1 MPKCLFSSGRIDINS
16 LVGDDISALQIPQ
29 VAVKWI
35 TYALVLHIVALAL
48 AAGSAVFGLL
58 AHIREM
64 AMTCCSTC
72 ISGFAAAVAFLA
84 FVFDLALFFIA
95 KSRINSV
102 GSASLGNAIWL
113 TLAAWLLLFF
123 SGCFYTL
130 GRCCISNRSS
140 RDKNWG
146 KDERGAGGPGRN
158 NAYPDYAE
166 QMRMDA
172 IKADAD
178 RKARQQEI
186 GLPAFSET
194 QPLTARVDGDSVYS
208 DPYQD
213 SAPNTAVQPGYGRRP
228 APGATGYAG
237 NGYFQAQPGTRAIDE
252 YYNPTQD
259 TATYPPQHPQRQGS
273 GHTYAPSTYSPS
285 TYNAR
290 VASPPSNNQ
299 LAPAF
304 GHDRGANYTA
314 TSAQGYGHAAGGT
327 TCEFHALANV
337 ANIYI
342 CIPHRSLRSR
352 VRRRLLAVRA
362 ASDRSLCRESTRLQ
376 PTCIL

>member
-1 MPKCLFSSGRIDINS
+1 MCIILLCSDFTILIDQVIDINS
-16 LVGDDISALQIPQ
+16 LVGDNISALQIPQ

-72 ISGFAAAVAFLA
+72 VSGFAAAVAFLA

-102 GSASLGNAIWL
+102 GTASLGNAIWL

-140 RDKNWG
+140 RNKDWG
-146 KDERGAGGPGRN
+146 KDERGAVRPGGNGF
-158 NAYPDYAE
+158 PDYAE

-172 IKADAD
+172 VKADAD
-178 RKARQQEI
+178 RKARQNEI

-194 QPLTARVDGDSVYS
+194 QPLTARVDGDSVYADS
-208 DPYQD
+208 YQD
-213 SAPNTAVQPGYGRRP
+213 NVPTPPAQPGYGRRP
-228 APGATGYAG
+228 TPGANSYAG
-237 NGYFQAQPGTRAIDE
+237 GGYVQAPVGSRAIDE
-252 YYNPTQD
+252 YYTPTRD
-259 TATYPPQHPQRQGS
+259 NFAAAAATSNAYPPQPHPQRQGS
-273 GHTYAPSTYSPS
+273 SHTYAPSNYAPS
-285 TYNAR
+285 TYNNNVPAGR

-299 LAPAF
+299 YLAPAF
-304 GHDRGANYTA
+304 GHDRGSTYTS
-314 TSAQGYGHAAGGT
+314 TSGQNYGHTAGGT
-327 TCEFHALANV
+327 TCEFCGL
-337 ANIYI
+337 
-342 CIPHRSLRSR
+342 
-352 VRRRLLAVRA
+352 
-362 ASDRSLCRESTRLQ
+362 
-376 PTCIL
+376 